1 MNWLEAAAIV
11 VPVLV
16 AVIGD
21 GMRTRSRIAVLE
33 TRQNATEARMD
44 RHETDWHLPPNAA
57 RRRA

>member
-33 TRQNATEARMD
+33 TRQNATEERMD
-44 RHETDWHLPPNAA
+44 RHEDTWHLPPNAA